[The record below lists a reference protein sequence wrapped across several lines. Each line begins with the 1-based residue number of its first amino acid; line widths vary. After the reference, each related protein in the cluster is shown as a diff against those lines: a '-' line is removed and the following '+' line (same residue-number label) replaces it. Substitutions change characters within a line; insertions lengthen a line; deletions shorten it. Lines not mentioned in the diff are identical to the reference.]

1 MNVISSTPLPQ
12 AGADFSA
19 HTMSLIST
27 STSSE
32 EAAASAHLVIEA
44 IVEDIEVKRELFA
57 RLDKV
62 APRWSMCKHERVH
75 VYV

>member
-1 MNVISSTPLPQ
+1 MNVISSTPLLQ

-19 HTMSLIST
+19 QTMSLIST

-62 APRWSMCKHERVH
+62 ASRWSMCKHECVH
-75 VYV
+75 VCV